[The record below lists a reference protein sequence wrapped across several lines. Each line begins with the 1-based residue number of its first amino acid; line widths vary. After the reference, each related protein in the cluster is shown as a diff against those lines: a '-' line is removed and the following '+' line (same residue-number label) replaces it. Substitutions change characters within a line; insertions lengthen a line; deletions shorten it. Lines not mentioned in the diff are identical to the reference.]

1 MTHAGTFNGS
11 PICMAAGLPSL
22 KLLTSGEIDRI
33 NALGDRLR
41 DGFQAAFTATGL
53 PGRATGHGSLVQT
66 HLADSEVRNYRDAAR
81 APAWYRRVTHLALLT
96 HGVFSGWRT
105 SFNVSTAMG
114 KAEVDEAIAVFRAV
128 LEDLATHLP
137 E

>member
-1 MTHAGTFNGS
+1 M
-11 PICMAAGLPSL
+11 
-22 KLLTSGEIDRI
+22 
-33 NALGDRLR
+33 
-41 DGFQAAFTATGL
+41 
-53 PGRATGHGSLVQT
+53 
-66 HLADSEVRNYRDAAR
+66 
-81 APAWYRRVTHLALLT
+81 THLALLT
-96 HGVFSGWRT
+96 RGVFSGWRT